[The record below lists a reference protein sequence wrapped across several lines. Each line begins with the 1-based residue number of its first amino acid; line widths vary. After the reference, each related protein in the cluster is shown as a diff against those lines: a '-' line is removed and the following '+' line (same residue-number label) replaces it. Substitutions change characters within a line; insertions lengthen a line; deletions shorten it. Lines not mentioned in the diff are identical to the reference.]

1 MGSTQKNVMKK
12 PKQNMTKISARDNKQ
27 SPKYEEKVK
36 EEVTETVVEPKHK
49 DYSKTKTYSLI
60 PPRDP
65 RIQSAIAPF
74 SDDMLEE
81 HGIKDRKELSEAM
94 FDTMKKYGGIGLS
107 ANQVGLPFKCQ
118 INDHIE
124 KGLKMA
130 CFNPFIV
137 TKSEEEVVM
146 KEGCLTF
153 PFVFLNITR
162 PRKVVVKYEDENGD
176 LKEGSLDGM
185 ISRVFQH
192 EHDHMLGKTFVDGVS
207 KMKLDMAYKK
217 AGKQMKAYE
226 KHKKAMEKVDNR
238 MIP

>member
-1 MGSTQKNVMKK
+1 MKELK
-12 PKQNMTKISARDNKQ
+12 
-27 SPKYEEKVK
+27 
-36 EEVTETVVEPKHK
+36 
-49 DYSKTKTYSLI
+49 LI
-60 PPRDP
+60 PPTDP
-65 RIQSAIAPF
+65 RVQCAIAPF
-74 SDDMLEE
+74 NNDMLKDE
-81 HGIKDRKELSEAM
+81 GFKDRKELSETM

-107 ANQVGLPFKCQ
+107 ANQVGLPF
-118 INDHIE
+118 NMFVLGDHPEVE
-124 KGLKMA
+124 KNLKMT
-130 CFNPFIV
+130 CFNPIIISSSV
-137 TKSEEEVVM
+137 EEEVM

-217 AGKQMKAYE
+217 AQKQMNRY
-226 KHKKAMEKVDNR
+226 KKIKK
-238 MIP
+238 

>member
-1 MGSTQKNVMKK
+1 MKELK
-12 PKQNMTKISARDNKQ
+12 
-27 SPKYEEKVK
+27 
-36 EEVTETVVEPKHK
+36 
-49 DYSKTKTYSLI
+49 LI
-60 PPRDP
+60 PPTDP
-65 RIQSAIAPF
+65 RVQCAIAPF
-74 SDDMLEE
+74 NNDMLKDE
-81 HGIKDRKELSEAM
+81 GFKDRKELSEAM

-107 ANQVGLPFKCQ
+107 ANQVGLPF
-118 INDHIE
+118 NMFVLGDHPEVE
-124 KGLKMA
+124 KNLKMT
-130 CFNPFIV
+130 CFNPMIISSSV
-137 TKSEEEVVM
+137 EEETM

-217 AGKQMKAYE
+217 AQKQMNRYRKI
-226 KHKKAMEKVDNR
+226 KK
-238 MIP
+238 